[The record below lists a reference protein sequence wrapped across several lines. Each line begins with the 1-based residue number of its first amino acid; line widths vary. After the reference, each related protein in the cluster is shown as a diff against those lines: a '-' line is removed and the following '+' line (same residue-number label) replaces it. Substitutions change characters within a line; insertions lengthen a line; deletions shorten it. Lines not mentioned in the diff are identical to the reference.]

1 MTHDPKRGSFGGDN
15 WRRAALV
22 AVGKSHQHPTG
33 PTAVIKH
40 FSSQQWKAGFASNRL
55 FHYYMLTPWHKGRDQ
70 NNVAGLSYSS
80 HAFILPTSADSL
92 IVISV
97 WADTHL
103 AHTEFGDCCYS
114 PRKTFSERKRWKTRT
129 HLLGFSIFPLPC
141 SLATINTP
149 EETRQLIELPLCCH
163 TSGKESKQSCKSKR
177 SKRFKAWHFF
187 LKALRRGCLHES
199 LDAVRAQKKK
209 PLSASGG
216 RTSLAASARQIQL
229 CPQARVSI

>member
-1 MTHDPKRGSFGGDN
+1 
-15 WRRAALV
+15 
-22 AVGKSHQHPTG
+22 
-33 PTAVIKH
+33 
-40 FSSQQWKAGFASNRL
+40 
-55 FHYYMLTPWHKGRDQ
+55 MLTPWHKGRDQ

-209 PLSASGG
+209 ALERLRRQNLSCCQCPTDPTLPPSQSIHLTELDVYRGEENHNI
-216 RTSLAASARQIQL
+216 RSAPGADRG
-229 CPQARVSI
+229 